1 MASAPLPRRRG
12 GGNGHGD
19 ADVAHALRGAAIA
32 VHRLATVWSEAGA
45 VSALLDEGRAPLS
58 PGDSDPTRP
67 LEWVW
72 EGVAVPREVIVHEH
86 LTLLN
91 NSLGGGVLEI
101 VTAVLLMDGLLR
113 VRPRWGQPRA
123 LRMLTIATFF
133 LAIKGV
139 SEASVTTTQCCN
151 ALAEHFPNLSV
162 TRVVELEYACMRAL
176 DYRFPCGMD
185 YTVFADAIFS
195 VANEAVPNPRAA
207 PPIQT
212 WPE

>member
-1 MASAPLPRRRG
+1 M
-12 GGNGHGD
+12 
-19 ADVAHALRGAAIA
+19 
-32 VHRLATVWSEAGA
+32 
-45 VSALLDEGRAPLS
+45 
-58 PGDSDPTRP
+58 
-67 LEWVW
+67 
-72 EGVAVPREVIVHEH
+72 VPREVIVHEH

-101 VTAVLLMDGLLR
+101 VTAVLLMDRLLR
-113 VRPRWGQPRA
+113 VRPQWGQPRA

-151 ALAEHFPNLSV
+151 ALAEHFPDLSV
-162 TRVVELEYACMRAL
+162 PRVVKLEYACMREL
-176 DYRFPCGMD
+176 GYRFPCGMD
-185 YTVFADAIFS
+185 YTVFDDAIFS
-195 VANEAVPNPRAA
+195 VANEAVPTPRAA

>member
-1 MASAPLPRRRG
+1 M
-12 GGNGHGD
+12 
-19 ADVAHALRGAAIA
+19 
-32 VHRLATVWSEAGA
+32 HRLATVWSEDGVVAK
-45 VSALLDEGRAPLS
+45 LLDEGHAPLS
-58 PGDSDPTRP
+58 PGDLDATRP

-72 EGVAVPREVIVHEH
+72 AGFAVPRESIVHEH
-86 LTLLN
+86 LALLN

-101 VTAVLLMDGLLR
+101 VTAVLLMDRLIR

-123 LRMLTIATFF
+123 LRMLTIATFC

-139 SEASVTTTQCCN
+139 NEAIISTTQCCN

-162 TRVVELEYACMRAL
+162 KRVVKLEYACMRAL

-185 YTVFADAIFS
+185 HTVFCDAIFS
-195 VANEAVPNPRAA
+195 VANEAVPNPRTP

-212 WPE
+212 WL